1 MGKYT
6 IAKELGVK
14 CVSQRNIQDSDAV
27 MFDIDETLIHVD
39 GSPIDEMIS
48 LFKLCKVLGYKTI
61 IITAR
66 PNHAVCQ
73 HDTIL
78 QLSSLGIFPSE
89 VYYVPADLKTQVKEK
104 TGYNYVLSVGDLN
117 TDLHGSEYF
126 IKLPDTF
133 DPRVYSN
140 IKLH

>member
-1 MGKYT
+1 MGNKYA

-14 CVSQRNIQDSDAV
+14 CVSQRIVQYNDAV

-39 GSPIDEMIS
+39 GSPIHKMIS

-66 PNHAVCQ
+66 PAVYQ
-73 HDTIL
+73 HETVL

-89 VYYVPADLKTQVKEK
+89 VYYVPADLKTRLKEQ

>member
-14 CVSQRNIQDSDAV
+14 SVSQRIVQYNDAV

-39 GSPIDEMIS
+39 GSPINEMIS

-66 PNHAVCQ
+66 PAVYQ
-73 HDTIL
+73 TETVL

-89 VYYVPADLKTQVKEK
+89 VYYVPADLKTRLKEQ

>member
-14 CVSQRNIQDSDAV
+14 CVSQRIVQDDDAV

-39 GSPIDEMIS
+39 GSPIEEMIS

-66 PNHAVCQ
+66 PDFAVIQCQ
-73 HDTIL
+73 TVL
-78 QLSSLGIFPSE
+78 QLSSLGIFPTHT
-89 VYYVPADLKTQVKEK
+89 YHVPPQFKTQVKEQS
-104 TGYNYVLSVGDLN
+104 GYNYVLSVGDLY
-117 TDLHGSEYF
+117 TDLYGSEYF
-126 IKLPDTF
+126 IKLPDTS

-140 IKLH
+140 IRLH

>member
-48 LFKLCKVLGYKTI
+48 LFKLCKALGYKTI

-66 PNHAVCQ
+66 PNHAVYQ
-73 HDTIL
+73 HETVL

-89 VYYVPADLKTQVKEK
+89 VYYVPAHLKTQVKEQ
-104 TGYNYVLSVGDLN
+104 TGYNYVLSVGDLT
-117 TDLHGSEYF
+117 TDLYGSEYF
-126 IKLPDTF
+126 IKLPNTF

-140 IKLH
+140 IKLR

>member
-48 LFKLCKVLGYKTI
+48 LFKLCKVLGYNTI
-61 IITAR
+61 III
-66 PNHAVCQ
+66 
-73 HDTIL
+73 TIFNING
-78 QLSSLGIFPSE
+78 QSII
-89 VYYVPADLKTQVKEK
+89 VI
-104 TGYNYVLSVGDLN
+104 N
-117 TDLHGSEYF
+117 
-126 IKLPDTF
+126 
-133 DPRVYSN
+133 RVD
-140 IKLH
+140 KFK